1 MQQQINFYQAQF
13 RTTRAN
19 FSAAMLLM
27 ACGAMVLAMLVAFGF
42 QTYKL
47 EGIKS
52 ELRTVSNQEQAAIQR
67 LENFRPAGDTDSG
80 GKSWTERLEDAKLS
94 LREQQLVLSMVRDS
108 TLGDTQ
114 GFSRH
119 LTSLARQDTAG
130 LWLSYIRLSALGD
143 DTRLEGQALR
153 AELVPA
159 YLQFLAAELP
169 FATQRFNQFQI
180 DGPEERSGGAVTFS
194 IISDDPLLVNKAK
207 DIFRK
212 TRLETLFEMGDS
224 Q

>member
-13 RTTRAN
+13 RTRQRN
-19 FSAAMLLM
+19 FSAATLLM
-27 ACGAMVLAMLVAFGF
+27 ACGAIVLAMLLAYGF
-42 QTYKL
+42 EMHKL
-47 EGIKS
+47 DGIKS
-52 ELRTVSNQEQAAIQR
+52 ELKIVNNQEQAAIQR
-67 LENFRPAGDTDSG
+67 LENFQSAGDVDSG

-143 DTRLEGQALR
+143 NTRLEGKALR

-180 DGPEERSGGAVTFS
+180 DGPEEQSGGAVTFS
-194 IISDDPLLVNKAK
+194 MISEDPLLVNKAQ
-207 DIFRK
+207 DTFRK

>member
-1 MQQQINFYQAQF
+1 MQQQINFYQAEF
-13 RTTRAN
+13 RTTRAK

-52 ELRTVSNQEQAAIQR
+52 ELKTVNNQEQAAIQR
-67 LENFRPAGDTDSG
+67 LENFQPAGDTDSG

-119 LTSLARQDTAG
+119 LTSLARLDTAG
-130 LWLSYIRLSALGD
+130 LWLSYFRLSALGD
-143 DTRLEGQALR
+143 NTRLAGQALR

-159 YLQFLAAELP
+159 YLQFLAAEPP
-169 FATQRFNQFQI
+169 FASQRFNQFQI

-194 IISDDPLLVNKAK
+194 MISGNPLLANKAQGTV
-207 DIFRK
+207 RK
-212 TRLETLFEMGDS
+212 TKLETLFEMGDS

>member
-13 RTTRAN
+13 RATRAK

-67 LENFRPAGDTDSG
+67 LENFQPAGDTDSG
-80 GKSWTERLEDAKLS
+80 GKSWTERLDDAKLS

-212 TRLETLFEMGDS
+212 TKLETLFEMGDS

>member
-1 MQQQINFYQAQF
+1 MQQQINFYQAEF

-52 ELRTVSNQEQAAIQR
+52 ELRTVNNQEQAAIQR
-67 LENFRPAGDTDSG
+67 LENFQPAGDTDSG

-119 LTSLARQDTAG
+119 LTSLARPICNSSPQNHRSPRND
-130 LWLSYIRLSALGD
+130 SISSRSMD
-143 DTRLEGQALR
+143 QKND
-153 AELVPA
+153 PA
-159 YLQFLAAELP
+159 AP
-169 FATQRFNQFQI
+169 
-180 DGPEERSGGAVTFS
+180 
-194 IISDDPLLVNKAK
+194 
-207 DIFRK
+207 
-212 TRLETLFEMGDS
+212 
-224 Q
+224 